1 MVVFEFNVPITRD
14 NNNWCNL
21 LIETLKTSFGTLS
34 QQIANNNDDT
44 KKLSQQIVDIDVRN
58 QLEDLKNT
66 LDNSIVAIKNTANDA
81 LQLAQSNAT
90 SITSMKD
97 ELRNEF
103 REELAVVNSKYTNL
117 EAENVTLKNI
127 CADLQAE
134 NVQLKEDRDD
144 NDIYSRKSN
153 LVLKGI
159 PESKDEDDNQCE
171 AVVKTFFKNEL
182 KLNDQLVRDM
192 QLVACHRHQLGPR
205 YEGQLMSDGGA

>member
-1 MVVFEFNVPITRD
+1 MGDSLDVCFRTLYSLSFAYIDFEIPVVIQGLSLCNFFVISNSFSRH
-14 NNNWCNL
+14 NNWCNL

-103 REELAVVNSKYTNL
+103 RVELAVVNSKYTNL

-171 AVVKTFFKNEL
+171 TVVKTFF
-182 KLNDQLVRDM
+182 
-192 QLVACHRHQLGPR
+192 
-205 YEGQLMSDGGA
+205 